1 MELASW
7 ASNPQVNMANRSKT
21 VRPLV
26 FIIGPMND
34 KEQPDASCDHTLIIR
49 NGIIDAVKDLLGTG
63 GDDQLPVEVRAPIK
77 DRGSDI
83 PTDVFDNIDIAD
95 LLIADISLPN
105 PPVFYELAYAH
116 SLGVPT
122 ILVQDASKGQDAF
135 YLKLSRYQPVTAI
148 TPDAVKAALTDCL
161 AGWLK
166 ALGFELKKNL
176 ETEPL
181 SPGKLMI
188 NPITKFYL
196 NVPLLDI
203 SAAAGLALGYLE
215 NFIKPVMSIVAK
227 PPAFANALA
236 EAKNAK
242 GSLVVNAITGLV
254 IVKPASLESIKR
266 HIDEALPKM
275 LPVSTDIYGDAD
287 GAPGGKLFLDC
298 GKAGRRT
305 AHIIVKGVAIDIPR
319 TLYPLRKSIRLQRLV
334 KEQSLCKKIEEVL
347 INRFAERIVEQAHV
361 ESDAIEADCLC
372 IAPADALAEA
382 VNDLSNGNKS
392 RFSVKSLYENQS

>member
-1 MELASW
+1 MI
-7 ASNPQVNMANRSKT
+7 NQGKT
-21 VRPLV
+21 SRPLI

-34 KEQPDASCDHTLIIR
+34 KEQPEASRDHTLVIR
-49 NGIIDAVKDLLGTG
+49 NGIVDAVKDLLGTG
-63 GDDQLPVEVRAPIK
+63 AGDQLPVDVRAPIE

-83 PTDVFDNIDIAD
+83 PTDVFSNIDVAD

-122 ILVQDASKGQDAF
+122 ILVQDATKGQDAF
-135 YLKLSRYQPVTAI
+135 YLKLSRYEPLTAI
-148 TPDAVKAALTDCL
+148 TQDAVKTALTDCL

-166 ALGFELKKNL
+166 SRGFELKNDS
-176 ETEPL
+176 ETESL
-181 SPGKLMI
+181 SASELMI

-215 NFIKPVMSIVAK
+215 NFIKPVMSIAAQ
-227 PPAFANALA
+227 PPAFANALT
-236 EAKNAK
+236 ESKKAK

-254 IVKPASLESIKR
+254 IVKPASLDSIKT

-275 LPVSTDIYGDAD
+275 LAVSKEIYGDAD
-287 GAPGGKLFLDC
+287 GAPCGKLFLDC

-305 AHIIVKGVAIDIPR
+305 AHIIVEGVAIDIPR
-319 TLYPLRKSIRLQRLV
+319 TLYPLRRSIRLRRLV
-334 KEQSLCKKIEEVL
+334 KEQSLCRKIEEVL
-347 INRFAERIVEQAHV
+347 INRFAERIVEQAHI
-361 ESDAIEADCLC
+361 ESDAINGDRLC
-372 IAPADALAEA
+372 IAPAGELAEA
-382 VNDLSNGNKS
+382 VKDLIEGRVSQ
-392 RFSVKSLYENQS
+392 FSVKNLYENPI